1 MKGIGSMN
9 ITDFEKDFF
18 GQSYQLVL
26 YIYLQKWK
34 KKEKAISINPQ
45 KSLNRNQ
52 LPREL
57 TSNILRL
64 ISTTYNI

>member
-1 MKGIGSMN
+1 M
-9 ITDFEKDFF
+9 E
-18 GQSYQLVL
+18 
-26 YIYLQKWK
+26 

-45 KSLNRNQ
+45 KSLTRYE

-64 ISTTYNI
+64 ISPTYIYLNLKFQLQPQTY